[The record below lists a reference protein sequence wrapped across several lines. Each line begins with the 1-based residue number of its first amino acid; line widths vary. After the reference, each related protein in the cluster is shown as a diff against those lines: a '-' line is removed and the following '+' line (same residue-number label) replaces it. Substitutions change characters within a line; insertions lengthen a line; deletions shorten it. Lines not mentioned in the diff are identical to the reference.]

1 MLLFIH
7 VSGDKLIINDSTGL
21 TEPTGKK
28 APPRKPKITIG
39 KFRKF
44 WIIVKL
50 LIASPKTDLTRL
62 LLLTH
67 IVVIMIKLQSSFL
80 LVSEIVILKAKVQSH
95 CIS

>member
-7 VSGDKLIINDSTGL
+7 VSGDKLMINDSTGL

-44 WIIVKL
+44 WITVKL
-50 LIASPKTDLTRL
+50 LIASPKNRPNPL
-62 LLLTH
+62 
-67 IVVIMIKLQSSFL
+67 
-80 LVSEIVILKAKVQSH
+80 IVIDSHSSNNDKAAKFFPTGK
-95 CIS
+95 